1 MRGETWPPDIVEG
14 DPMKKSLRIIPMKSF
29 YEIANQFPDGYFA
42 IYSPQM
48 TILILDKNKKHRGS
62 IFLKEEILIPQIEKG

>member
-1 MRGETWPPDIVEG
+1 ME
-14 DPMKKSLRIIPMKSF
+14 KSLRIIPMSSF
-29 YEIANQFPDGYFA
+29 YDIAFPFVGGYFA

-62 IFLKEEILIPQIEKG
+62 IFLKEEIPTGETKISEGPPLG

>member
-1 MRGETWPPDIVEG
+1 
-14 DPMKKSLRIIPMKSF
+14 MKKSLRIISMSSF
-29 YEIANQFPDGYFA
+29 ADIANRFPDGYYA

-62 IFLKEEILIPQIEKG
+62 IFLKEEIPTGETKISEFPPFYPTRDRED